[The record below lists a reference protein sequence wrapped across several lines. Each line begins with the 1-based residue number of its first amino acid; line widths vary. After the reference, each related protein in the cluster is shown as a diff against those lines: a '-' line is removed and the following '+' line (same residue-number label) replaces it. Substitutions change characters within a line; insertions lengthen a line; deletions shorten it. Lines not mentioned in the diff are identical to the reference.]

1 MPKDQLRAGSAEARA
16 LLDEALA
23 SESGSA
29 MLKSALDLYPTVMAQ
44 LALKKGANSNAQIS
58 KDDCEMRESLPE
70 KASIDSAEL
79 MKLFRVKQMK
89 GIVRPN
95 GPQVQSN
102 KTSEVVKVTT
112 KAFALIRAKVDDVDA
127 KIEEAITEMES
138 LQGVGPAT
146 ASLVLSY
153 ISPESIGFASD
164 QVLDVLNRDSS
175 RDYKIADIVHANQ
188 ELRATIEKVGG
199 KGEWTPESLGMA
211 LFVLGKAN
219 DPKVK
224 GILNKLLSS
233 WNSAKGHGKRR
244 AESAEHDKTDED
256 PPQKKVKV

>member
-1 MPKDQLRAGSAEARA
+1 
-16 LLDEALA
+16 
-23 SESGSA
+23 
-29 MLKSALDLYPTVMAQ
+29 
-44 LALKKGANSNAQIS
+44 
-58 KDDCEMRESLPE
+58 MRESLPD
-70 KASIDSAEL
+70 KASIDSEEL

-127 KIEEAITEMES
+127 KIVEAITEMES

-153 ISPESIGFASD
+153 ISPESCAFASD

-188 ELRATIEKVGG
+188 ELFIEFFT
-199 KGEWTPESLGMA
+199 WT
-211 LFVLGKAN
+211 
-219 DPKVK
+219 
-224 GILNKLLSS
+224 
-233 WNSAKGHGKRR
+233 
-244 AESAEHDKTDED
+244 
-256 PPQKKVKV
+256 